1 MKRLLSALAVM
12 LLLLTM
18 LPFSAV
24 AVETETSEREL
35 LISLACKVFPE
46 HATKICSDIHSTTY
60 GLNQRTNRK
69 ELVVTETRSISENE
83 QITYSEYS
91 DGSVYLV
98 GASIDPWY
106 LVDSGVSDSS
116 STTVYTGRFIITSN
130 VNENALVVINN
141 IKYAIVNGAPN
152 YIISKG
158 SATYEDSAE
167 LCSAVITRTTQ
178 NGNLPAE
185 IKYDVH
191 FISEDGTEVEPFK
204 LYFRLYADRYDT
216 MWSYG

>member
-1 MKRLLSALAVM
+1 MKRLLSVLAVM

-35 LISLACKVFPE
+35 LISSACKVFPE
-46 HATKICSDIHSTTY
+46 YATKICSDIHSTTY

-98 GASIDPWY
+98 GASINPWY

-191 FISEDGTEVEPFK
+191 FTSEDGTEVEPFK

-216 MWSYG
+216 TWSYG